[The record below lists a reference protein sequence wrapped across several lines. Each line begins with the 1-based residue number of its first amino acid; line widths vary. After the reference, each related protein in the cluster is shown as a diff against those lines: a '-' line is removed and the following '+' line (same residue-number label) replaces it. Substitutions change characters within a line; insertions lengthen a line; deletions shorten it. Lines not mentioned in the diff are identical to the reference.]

1 MARVNEV
8 TPETATG
15 EVAEIFADS
24 LRQFGR
30 VSNFSMVMANAPAA
44 LRAWMTANRGVRM
57 KYLKAGD
64 MDFLRIEQLVI
75 VKTASL
81 NRGRYCLGHNQDLGL
96 EAGLT
101 AEQVAAAESDDFRS
115 SPCLDE
121 RQKLAVAWAEAV
133 TRLTAH
139 DDDELFAELQR
150 HFSDEQ
156 IVELTVLCGM
166 WNWSNRLT
174 EALHVE
180 LEPPGERLNFF
191 HPASDVVAAEAV
203 GG

>member
-1 MARVNEV
+1 MARVKEV
-8 TPETATG
+8 TPDTATG

-44 LRAWMTANRGVRM
+44 LRAWMTANRGIRM

-64 MDFLRIEQLVI
+64 MDFLRLEQLVI

-81 NRGRYCLGHNQDLGL
+81 NRGRYCLGHNQDLGR

-101 AEQVAAAESDDFRS
+101 PEQVAAAESDDYLES
-115 SPCLDE
+115 AHLDD
-121 RQKLAVAWAEAV
+121 RQKLAVRWAEAV
-133 TRLTAH
+133 TRFTAH
-139 DDDELFAELQR
+139 DDDELFAALQAE
-150 HFSDEQ
+150 FSDEQ

-174 EALHVE
+174 EALHIE

-191 HPASDVVAAEAV
+191 HPRSDVVAAR
-203 GG
+203 